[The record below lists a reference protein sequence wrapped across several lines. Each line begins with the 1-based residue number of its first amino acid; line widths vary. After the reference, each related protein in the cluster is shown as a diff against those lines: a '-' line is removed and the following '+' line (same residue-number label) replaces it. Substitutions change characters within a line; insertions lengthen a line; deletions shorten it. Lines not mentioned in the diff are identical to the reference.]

1 MKVLAIRTQEGH
13 YLEFATIRAN
23 LEDGSEVAVDL
34 SKAVFV
40 QILEVG
46 VPEPLAQFTAK
57 TGSDNAPTTTNGH
70 REPST
75 ISISGAGGIESQ
87 EIVKGLG

>member
-1 MKVLAIRTQEGH
+1 MKVLAIRTKEGH

-23 LEDGSEVAVDL
+23 LEDGTEITVDL
-34 SKAVFV
+34 TQAVFV

-46 VPEPLAQFTAK
+46 VPDPLAQFTAK
-57 TGSDNAPTTTNGH
+57 AGSDNAPTNGH

-75 ISISGAGGIESQ
+75 IAINGAGGIESQ
-87 EIVKGLG
+87 ENVKGMG